1 MCTCEVAEEQ
11 VGLNLDLSL
20 KEAAELAYRAQEGD
34 TDCLLL
40 LLEGIKE
47 KNRDQDVDLLVYSA
61 VREFIHLCSF
71 YDELKADCIR
81 RLIKK
86 FREKA

>member
-1 MCTCEVAEEQ
+1 MRADKKP
-11 VGLNLDLSL
+11 GKRINLNYED
-20 KEAAELAYRAQEGD
+20 AAALAYRAQEGD
-34 TDCLLL
+34 PDSLIL

-47 KNRDQDVDLLVYSA
+47 INRDPNVDTLIHCA

-81 RLIKK
+81 RLVRR
-86 FREKA
+86 FRKRNED